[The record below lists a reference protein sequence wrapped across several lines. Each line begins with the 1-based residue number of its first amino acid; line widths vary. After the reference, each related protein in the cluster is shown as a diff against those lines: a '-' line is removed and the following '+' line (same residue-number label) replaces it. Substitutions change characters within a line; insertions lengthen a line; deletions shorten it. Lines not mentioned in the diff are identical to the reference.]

1 MNMYQKRKER
11 KEKRENNSE
20 EKVISSTGINWYPG
34 HMVKA
39 KREIKERIKLIDIIY
54 ECVDARMPSSS
65 KLKGMDDILEAK
77 PRILVM
83 TKKDLCDLEETNKWI
98 KYYEEKGYKVILLDL
113 TNNDDYK
120 KLIKLTNE
128 IVKPIQEKRIDKGL
142 KNKEIKIGVIGIPNV
157 GKSTL
162 INKLA
167 GKKVANTGNKPGVTK
182 QINWLKT
189 NSGFL
194 LLDTPGILWPKIE
207 DNTEALSL
215 ASTATIKME
224 ILNMTD
230 IGGYIITFFKNY
242 YKEKLEEKYN
252 IEISDDPNE
261 IFTSLAKKFNYFEKD
276 GEIDYEKISNK
287 VYNDLVSGALKGVTF
302 DRWKK

>member
-1 MNMYQKRKER
+1 MNN
-11 KEKRENNSE
+11 ENLN
-20 EKVISSTGINWYPG
+20 KTNINWYPG

-182 QINWLKT
+182 KINWLKT

>member
-1 MNMYQKRKER
+1 MDMYQKREMR
-11 KEKRENNSE
+11 KNKKMNEDTKSLP
-20 EKVISSTGINWYPG
+20 STDINWYPG

-98 KYYEEKGYKVILLDL
+98 KHYEEKGYKVILLDL

-128 IVKPIQEKRIDKGL
+128 IVKPIQEKRKDKGL
-142 KNKEIKIGVIGIPNV
+142 KSKEVKIGVIGIPNV

>member
-1 MNMYQKRKER
+1 MDMYQKREMR
-11 KEKRENNSE
+11 KNKKMNEDTKSLP
-20 EKVISSTGINWYPG
+20 STDINWYPG

-98 KYYEEKGYKVILLDL
+98 KDYEEKGYKVILLDL

-120 KLIKLTNE
+120 KLIKLTNDV
-128 IVKPIQEKRIDKGL
+128 VKPIQEKRKDKGL
-142 KNKEIKIGVIGIPNV
+142 KSKEIKIGVIGIPNV

>member
-1 MNMYQKRKER
+1 MNNKNLNKT
-11 KEKRENNSE
+11 N
-20 EKVISSTGINWYPG
+20 INWYPG

-142 KNKEIKIGVIGIPNV
+142 KSKEIKIGVIGIPNV

>member
-1 MNMYQKRKER
+1 MNIYQKRKER

-20 EKVISSTGINWYPG
+20 EKVISTTGINWYPG

-39 KREIKERIKLIDIIY
+39 KREIKEKIKLIDIIY

-98 KYYEEKGYKVILLDL
+98 KYYEGKGYKVILLDL

-120 KLIKLTNE
+120 KLIKLTNDV
-128 IVKPIQEKRIDKGL
+128 VKPIQEKRNEKGL
-142 KNKEIKIGVIGIPNV
+142 KSKEIKIGVIGIPNV

-182 QINWLKT
+182 QVNWLKT

-302 DRWKK
+302 DRWKN

>member
-39 KREIKERIKLIDIIY
+39 KREIKEKIKLIDIIY

-128 IVKPIQEKRIDKGL
+128 IVKPIQEKRKEKGL
-142 KNKEIKIGVIGIPNV
+142 KSKEIKIGVIGIPNV

>member
-1 MNMYQKRKER
+1 MNIYQKRKER

-20 EKVISSTGINWYPG
+20 EKVISTTGINWYPG

-39 KREIKERIKLIDIIY
+39 KREIKEKIKLIDIIY

-65 KLKGMDDILEAK
+65 KLKEMDDILEAK

-120 KLIKLTNE
+120 KLIKLTNDV
-128 IVKPIQEKRIDKGL
+128 VKPIQEKRNEKGL
-142 KNKEIKIGVIGIPNV
+142 KSKEIKIGVIGIPNV

-167 GKKVANTGNKPGVTK
+167 GKKVANTRNKPGVTK

-302 DRWKK
+302 DRWKN

>member
-39 KREIKERIKLIDIIY
+39 KREIKEKIKLIDIIY
-54 ECVDARMPSSS
+54 ECVDARMPLSS

-128 IVKPIQEKRIDKGL
+128 IVKPIQEKRKDKGL
-142 KNKEIKIGVIGIPNV
+142 KSKEVKIGVIGIPNV

>member
-20 EKVISSTGINWYPG
+20 EKVITSTGINWYPG

-39 KREIKERIKLIDIIY
+39 KREIKERIKLIDVIY

-83 TKKDLCDLEETNKWI
+83 TKKDLCDLEETNKWA

-128 IVKPIQEKRIDKGL
+128 VVKPIQEKRNDKGL
-142 KNKEIKIGVIGIPNV
+142 KSKEIKIGVVGIPNV

-167 GKKVANTGNKPGVTK
+167 GKKVANTGNKPGITK
-182 QINWLKT
+182 QVNWLKT

-242 YKEKLEEKYN
+242 YKEQLEEKYN

-261 IFTSLAKKFNYFEKD
+261 IFTSLAQKFNYFEKD

>member
-20 EKVISSTGINWYPG
+20 EKVISTTGINWYPG

-128 IVKPIQEKRIDKGL
+128 IVKPIQEKRKEKGL
-142 KNKEIKIGVIGIPNV
+142 KSKEIKIGVIGIPNV

>member
-11 KEKRENNSE
+11 KEKKENNSE

-39 KREIKERIKLIDIIY
+39 KREIKEKIKLIDIIY

-98 KYYEEKGYKVILLDL
+98 KHYEEKGYKVILLDL

-128 IVKPIQEKRIDKGL
+128 IVKPIQEKRKDKGL
-142 KNKEIKIGVIGIPNV
+142 KSKEVKIGVIGIPNV